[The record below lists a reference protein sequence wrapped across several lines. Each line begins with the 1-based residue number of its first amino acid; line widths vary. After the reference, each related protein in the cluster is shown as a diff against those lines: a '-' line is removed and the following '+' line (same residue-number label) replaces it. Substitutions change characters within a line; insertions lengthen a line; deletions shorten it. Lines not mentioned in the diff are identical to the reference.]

1 MRTNK
6 SISHVHLLCVMM
18 TQCYVNVTFPTG
30 VMSTHNICTEDI
42 TLSVFSLFSL
52 MGPLS
57 LCSFHD
63 ARCHSRVVSP
73 TMMIVFH
80 AQGSGI

>member
-1 MRTNK
+1 
-6 SISHVHLLCVMM
+6 
-18 TQCYVNVTFPTG
+18 
-30 VMSTHNICTEDI
+30 MSTHNIYTEDI

-63 ARCHSRVVSP
+63 ARCHNRIVSP
-73 TMMIVFH
+73 TMKIVFH
-80 AQGSGI
+80 AQGSGIQHTGCFLWLYGNWCR